1 MRPRPPSRRIAWLAA
16 ALVLVAAGN
25 AAAEGRFCGD
35 KVEGGVAAGSTEEE
49 ATFKAQRWWSSRAG
63 SLGRGYENWDNA
75 NDRDVKCKGGNG
87 DGVFHCKATARPCL
101 PPGVLPENV
110 PKLEM

>member
-1 MRPRPPSRRIAWLAA
+1 MRPTSQSRRFACLAA
-16 ALVLVAAGN
+16 ALFLGAAGN
-25 AAAEGRFCGD
+25 AGAEGRFCGD
-35 KVEGGVAAGSTEEE
+35 PVEGGVAAGTTEEE

-75 NDRDVKCKGGNG
+75 NDRDVTCKGGNG
-87 DGVFHCKATARPCL
+87 DGTFHCKATARPCL
-101 PPGVLPENV
+101 PPGVLPENL

>member
-1 MRPRPPSRRIAWLAA
+1 MRPPSSSFRIAWLAA
-16 ALVLVAAGN
+16 GLLLVGTGTAASD
-25 AAAEGRFCGD
+25 GRFCGAP
-35 KVEGGVAAGSTEEE
+35 VEGGVAAGATEEE

-75 NDRDVKCKGGNG
+75 NDRDVTCKGGNG
-87 DGVFHCKATARPCL
+87 DGTFHCKATARPCL